1 MTVEMRSEPGTL
13 TEILLGGTAHGSRE
27 CFTLIAADENRA
39 VASITFEDLVDHG
52 LRAASALRSIG
63 VEPGERVMIVAEP
76 SVDWVVAFFGIVLSG
91 AVAVPVNFRFQAREI
106 GIAAGV
112 VDPVVVLCDD
122 GTERRVHD
130 GIQDDHSV
138 RGLAEVTQT
147 AVSPLE
153 PVLPQPDDLAVI
165 LFTSGTTGIPKG
177 VERTQADYAYFL
189 RVWGRHVMEAEDRIL
204 NFLPLNHQAGLVC
217 GFLAPFSL
225 GAPVF
230 HVDRFD
236 RRTFWETVDANR
248 LTWAVMMQP
257 VPRYLLEMPARPDDR
272 DHTLAWIQGSI
283 ALEDWNKFQQRFDIS
298 MNSGYGSTETTIVT
312 MTGGRRSGLVDA
324 SRIHG
329 AHGGILCGGRF
340 EPGST
345 VRVVDEAGDP
355 CDADVPGAIEV
366 TGPAVFERYFGTPEV
381 TASTFT
387 EDGWFKT
394 GDVGYFSPSGDLY
407 MLERQSAMIR
417 RSGENIAPREIED
430 VLEMHPAVV
439 EAAVVGIRDKV
450 RGEEV
455 AAFVV
460 VRDSMPVTPEDL
472 FEHCG
477 SHLIG
482 FKVPRYLELRDS
494 LPRNATFKVR
504 RDELKLSAAAID
516 RSVR

>member
-1 MTVEMRSEPGTL
+1 MTSEMRTGPGTL
-13 TEILLGGTAHGSRE
+13 TEILLSGSAHGSRE

-39 VASITFEDLVDHG
+39 VASITFEDLVDRG
-52 LRAASALRSIG
+52 LRAASALRSVG

-76 SVDWVVAFFGIVLSG
+76 SVDWIVAFFGIVLSG
-91 AVAVPVNFRFQAREI
+91 AVAVPVNCRFQAREI

-112 VDPVVVLCDD
+112 VDPAVVLCDD
-122 GTERRVHD
+122 PTEQRVRD
-130 GIQDDHSV
+130 GIDDERAV
-138 RGLAEVTQT
+138 RRLAEVTQVVT
-147 AVSPLE
+147 SPLE
-153 PVLPQPDDLAVI
+153 PVLPNPEDLAVI

-189 RVWGRHVMEAEDRIL
+189 RTWGRHVMEAEDRIL

-217 GFLAPFSL
+217 GVLAPFSL

-230 HVDRFD
+230 HVDRFN
-236 RRTFWETVDANR
+236 RRTFWDTVDANR

-257 VPRYLLEMPARPDDR
+257 VPRHLLEMPARPDDR

-283 ALEDWNKFQQRFDIS
+283 ALEDWDKFQQRFDIS

-324 SRIHG
+324 DRIHG

-340 EPGST
+340 EAGST
-345 VRVVDEAGDP
+345 VRVVDEEGDL

-366 TGPAVFERYFGTPEV
+366 SGPAVFESYFGRPEV
-381 TASTFT
+381 TADSFT
-387 EDGWFKT
+387 ADGWFKT
-394 GDVGYFSPSGDLY
+394 GDRGYFSPGGDLY

-439 EAAVVGIRDKV
+439 EAAVIGIRDEV
-450 RGEEV
+450 RGQEV

-460 VRDSMPVTPEDL
+460 LRDSEAVTAADL
-472 FEHCG
+472 FKHCSG
-477 SHLIG
+477 HLIG

-504 RDELKLSAAAID
+504 REELELSDAVID